1 MRTFSKTGL
10 VIAILA
16 IIALGLRGGV
26 FAQDATPI
34 SDATPIVETP
44 DVLDEATPA
53 AVQAEFLT
61 IVVVER
67 ATTDTVIDLGDEG
80 DSIGDLL
87 VFANQIYD
95 ESNEELI
102 GSDQGSCVRTVPG
115 TSYECAWTLTL
126 DDGQIMVQ
134 GPFVDGENS
143 VLAITGGTGAYVGAT
158 GEMTTRTLSDSEI
171 EFTYEI
177 R

>member
-1 MRTFSKTGL
+1 MRIFFTTGL
-10 VIAILA
+10 VVAILA
-16 IIALGLRGGV
+16 IVALGFRGGV
-26 FAQDATPI
+26 FAQDATPV

-44 DVLDEATPA
+44 EVIDQATPS
-53 AVQAEFLT
+53 VEEPEFLT

-80 DSIGDLL
+80 DSIGDML

-95 ESNEELI
+95 ESNEEQV

-115 TSYECAWTLTL
+115 DSYECAWTLTL
-126 DDGQIMVQ
+126 ADGQIMVQ
-134 GPFVDGENS
+134 GPYLDGKGS
-143 VLAITGGTGAYVGAT
+143 VLAITGGTGAYVGAM
-158 GEMTTRTLSDSEI
+158 GQMTARTLSDSEI